1 MGFLWRDL
9 TSAVK
14 CGFTDQWSLEVS
26 AHGLEHEVPGASDGN
41 FHRIVHENEPDTGI
55 DELFELVEVLHYEVS
70 FAAIAENDYAVGSV
84 EGFGVGRPTFVQ
96 RGFETE
102 FTILEGLGEKL
113 VAALMGMGLGI
124 FPLVGE
130 KDDFLVRGKGERRE
144 DEGCKCGDE
153 ERS

>member
-1 MGFLWRDL
+1 MSLKIA
-9 TSAVK
+9 TH
-14 CGFTDQWSLEVS
+14 GFTHENSCPPNRYL
-26 AHGLEHEVPGASDGN
+26 HG
-41 FHRIVHENEPDTGI
+41 IVHENEPDTGI

-70 FAAIAENDYAVGSV
+70 FAAIAENDYAVGSI

-102 FTILEGLGEKL
+102 FAILESLGEKL

-124 FPLVGE
+124 FSLVGE
-130 KDDFLVRGKGERRE
+130 KDDFLVHGKGERRKGK
-144 DEGCKCGDE
+144 GCKCGDE